1 MAPPMAEAAAR
12 DGMRLVGAGRR
23 FELDVFSMRV

>member
-1 MAPPMAEAAAR
+1 MAPPMAEAAR